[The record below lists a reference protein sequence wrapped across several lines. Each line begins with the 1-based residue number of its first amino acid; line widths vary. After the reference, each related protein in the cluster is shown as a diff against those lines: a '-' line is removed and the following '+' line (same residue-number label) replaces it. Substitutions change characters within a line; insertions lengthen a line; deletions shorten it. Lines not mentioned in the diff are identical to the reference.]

1 MKKKQLIR
9 AIERTATIANE
20 ANFLWND
27 NVDPEKNMEIRDAAW
42 KANKAL
48 DELKNIL
55 YPVKLT
61 VEQEVKKRNAALM
74 AAINAAVDS
83 TRTNADEEAVS

>member
-1 MKKKQLIR
+1 MKKKHITR

-27 NVDPEKNMEIRDAAW
+27 NIDPEKNIVIRDAAW

-48 DELKNIL
+48 NELQNIL
-55 YPVKLT
+55 YPIELT
-61 VEQEVKKRNAALM
+61 PEQLSRKQNEALV
-74 AAINAAVDS
+74 AAINAAADS
-83 TRTNADEEAVS
+83 VKPV

>member
-1 MKKKQLIR
+1 MKKKHVIR
-9 AIERTATIANE
+9 AIERTASIANE

-27 NVDPEKNMEIRDAAW
+27 NVDPEKNIVIRDAAW

-55 YPVKLT
+55 YPIKLT
-61 VEQEVKKRNAALM
+61 AEQEVKKQNNAIE
-74 AAINAAVDS
+74 AAIKTAVDS
-83 TRTNADEEAVS
+83 VKQ